1 MKAMSHL
8 IRTDRLGD
16 DCDGKPCEDGFT
28 LLEVLIALGILAL
41 ALPILLGLRNW
52 DLELH
57 TRANELTT
65 ATILAQE
72 KVVETE
78 LATSFPIGEVGGE
91 FLNTPL
97 GAQAVG
103 DQTNRAPNYR
113 WKRMIVPTP
122 LDAVREVK
130 IQVLW
135 PRGTTDE
142 MIEVSTYVFAVPS
155 AGL

>member
-1 MKAMSHL
+1 M
-8 IRTDRLGD
+8 RTGRLKDQWRGQPRE
-16 DCDGKPCEDGFT
+16 GGFT

-52 DLELH
+52 DLDLH

-65 ATILAQE
+65 ATMLAQE
-72 KVVETE
+72 KLIETE
-78 LATSFPIGEVGGE
+78 LATSFPLGEVGGE
-91 FLNTPL
+91 FLETPL
-97 GAQAVG
+97 GAQVVG

-113 WKRMIVPTP
+113 WKRTIMSTP

-135 PRGTTDE
+135 PRGTTEE
-142 MIEVSTYVFAVPS
+142 MVEVSTYVFAVTS